1 MPVSIDPAPAPMRV
15 AQETNAQ
22 AGKTS
27 IGHDS
32 LALSRSSFSSSTIPR
47 QTLIGGEEGAVIESR
62 QSMPDRAKVE
72 VAQKTEV
79 QRVSCPP
86 APDATPNSKDLN
98 DASLLDPCSVFMNSF
113 EGNDSFQFSD
123 KDDSM
128 VVDLP
133 IVTDES
139 LAAEKQA
146 AEAAGEVAGD
156 RIIDGS
162 PETNRRLS
170 FETAGGFETPGHHSD
185 SDNSPNR
192 QAKNVGQALR
202 ASAALSATA
211 VSNSLL
217 AELDVIGK
225 QVESGEGF
233 ERKIGLA
240 EKLLIGIGLKQ
251 VRFVFIESVFSL

>member
-1 MPVSIDPAPAPMRV
+1 MPESTGPALAPMPV

-47 QTLIGGEEGAVIESR
+47 QTLIGGEEGAEIESR
-62 QSMPDRAKVE
+62 QSMPNRAKVE

-146 AEAAGEVAGD
+146 AEAAGD

-162 PETNRRLS
+162 QIAKRKMWAKRCARPPLSPRPQFPILSSRSSTSSASKLRVAKDLSEKSASPKSYSLGSVSSRYDSSKCFFRKRVLQFSHLICVEISNLNRL
-170 FETAGGFETPGHHSD
+170 
-185 SDNSPNR
+185 
-192 QAKNVGQALR
+192 
-202 ASAALSATA
+202 
-211 VSNSLL
+211 
-217 AELDVIGK
+217 
-225 QVESGEGF
+225 
-233 ERKIGLA
+233 
-240 EKLLIGIGLKQ
+240 
-251 VRFVFIESVFSL
+251 